1 MRDITIIG
9 VSGFVGSAILNEA
22 LMRNY
27 QIDAIV
33 RNPLN
38 VHATSLD
45 LTVTKGDVMDE
56 KGLEKLLYKKQVVI
70 SAYHPGWKNPN
81 VYDDTLK
88 AYTNIIRASKRA
100 GVKRLLI
107 VGGAGTLLVEPNKA
121 VIDTGWIP
129 DAILPNVKGL
139 LKVYN
144 DLLKPEKELDW
155 VFFNP
160 AGNLVPGSRTGRFRL
175 GKDYLIFNDKG
186 ESVISVQDYA
196 VAMLNEVEKQ
206 DYHKERFTI
215 GY

>member
-1 MRDITIIG
+1 MRNITIIG

-27 QIDAIV
+27 QIEAIV

-38 VHATSLD
+38 VHTTSLD
-45 LTVTKGDVMDE
+45 LNIIKGDVMDGE
-56 KGLEKLLYKKQVVI
+56 KLEKLLFKKQIVI

-88 AYTNIIRASKRA
+88 GYSNIIKAAKRA

-107 VGGAGTLLVEPNKA
+107 VGGAGTLLVEPNKT
-121 VIDTGWIP
+121 VMDTGRLP
-129 DAILPNVKGL
+129 EAILPNVKGL

-144 DLLKPEKELDW
+144 DLLKPENEIDW
-155 VFFNP
+155 VLFNP
-160 AGNLVPGSRTGRFRL
+160 AGNLVPGSRTCKFRL
-175 GKDYLIFNDKG
+175 GKDYLILNEKG

-206 DYHKERFTI
+206 NHHKERFTI